1 MWPCAAENTSEGFS
15 LSDDAS
21 QEGKSS
27 HHQHDK
33 SSLALLWGSS
43 DPLMSWL
50 SSLTWQ
56 GVTPLLFVSLDILLH
71 LFPRTRRRKTVGV
84 HVCGWNSSAFSAAKF
99 LGQPVKSYP
108 AFQRYCRSWLTK
120 EKKILQGFIKEKK
133 WWKCCCLTSLL
144 WWRNQLWE
152 MSFLSCPSPH
162 PPVFQCYQHPD
173 CFNTIFHRAALQTRS
188 LKLSAVNIIL
198 KTTLQP
204 DPLIAMVHRMAF
216 QPAITAKQAVNISIV
231 TWRGKFFYF

>member
-27 HHQHDK
+27 HHQHDE

-133 WWKCCCLTSLL
+133 IMKVLL
-144 WWRNQLWE
+144 LDKFALVKKPALRNE
-152 MSFLSCPSPH
+152 FPFLPFPSPTSF
-162 PPVFQCYQHPD
+162 PM
-173 CFNTIFHRAALQTRS
+173 L
-188 LKLSAVNIIL
+188 
-198 KTTLQP
+198 
-204 DPLIAMVHRMAF
+204 
-216 QPAITAKQAVNISIV
+216 PAP
-231 TWRGKFFYF
+231 RLF

>member
-133 WWKCCCLTSLL
+133 NYESVAAWQVCFGEETSFEKWVSFPALPLTHQFSNVTSTQTVLTQYFTGLL
-144 WWRNQLWE
+144 CR
-152 MSFLSCPSPH
+152 
-162 PPVFQCYQHPD
+162 PD
-173 CFNTIFHRAALQTRS
+173 HWNYLQ
-188 LKLSAVNIIL
+188 
-198 KTTLQP
+198 
-204 DPLIAMVHRMAF
+204 
-216 QPAITAKQAVNISIV
+216 
-231 TWRGKFFYF
+231 